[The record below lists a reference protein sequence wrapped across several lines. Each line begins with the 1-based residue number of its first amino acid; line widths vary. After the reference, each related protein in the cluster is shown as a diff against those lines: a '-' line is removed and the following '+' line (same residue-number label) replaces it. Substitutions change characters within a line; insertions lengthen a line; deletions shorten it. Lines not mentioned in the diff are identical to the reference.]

1 MHERLASVTN
11 VNIRP
16 GGLLPDDDLTPGSN
30 LANRFEFR
38 LGDVAQGFQDA
49 DVIVEKD
56 VSTAAVHQGY
66 IEPHSA
72 TAMWN
77 RDGT

>member
-1 MHERLASVTN
+1 MSISALAASYLMMTSPLA
-11 VNIRP
+11 RTWRT
-16 GGLLPDDDLTPGSN
+16 GL
-30 LANRFEFR
+30 EFR
-38 LGDVAQGFQDA
+38 LGDVVQGFQDA

-56 VSTAAVHQGY
+56 VSTAAMHQGY

-77 RDGT
+77 RDGHLTIWSSS